1 MGPSCNWEPRT
12 CHPIRQV
19 CVESGGAAGACR
31 DLGQISVLGA
41 TAAVSVGPTTAPH
54 FEFKPPPTA
63 LQPSSCS
70 PSSSSSPSIEAST
83 PSPKAL
89 ARGARGAVMTEPR
102 RVSFR
107 DGCLA
112 SRKAEEA
119 GTDLTHL
126 PSLALSAFDRFTHRS
141 VSLLRAKMSRGFS
154 VSTVVFV
161 RGLGGVS
168 LCGPHEYSSTVTGC
182 GIRP

>member
-1 MGPSCNWEPRT
+1 LRAAVRPARVEISDRFQFSGQRPPRQLAPQL
-12 CHPIRQV
+12 HPISNSNHLLRPF
-19 CVESGGAAGACR
+19 SPLPA
-31 DLGQISVLGA
+31 
-41 TAAVSVGPTTAPH
+41 
-54 FEFKPPPTA
+54 PPPR
-63 LQPSSCS
+63 LLPSKLLR
-70 PSSSSSPSIEAST
+70 P
-83 PSPKAL
+83 
-89 ARGARGAVMTEPR
+89 
-102 RVSFR
+102 FR